1 MSVLAK
7 LNLKTVHRNVQKDPV
22 IARREKLVAAIE
34 EQLKVLTAAIAGQE
48 YTVAVQRW
56 QKNESGERV
65 RVEGQKLVRR
75 WFFEQDG
82 GWYVQCRYGSR
93 ILNINGRSNAV
104 LVDKLEAVAAVLEA
118 FKNAA
123 EAGELDKA
131 VALVVKATV
140 TMGDK

>member
-7 LNLKTVHRNVQKDPV
+7 LNLKTVHRNLQKDPV

-34 EQLKVLTAAIAGQE
+34 EQGRVLTAAIAGQE
-48 YTVAVQRW
+48 YTVPVQRW
-56 QKNESGERV
+56 QKTDTGERV
-65 RVEGQKLVRR
+65 RISGKKLVRR

-93 ILNINGRSNAV
+93 VLNINGKSNAV

-123 EAGELDKA
+123 VAGELDTA
-131 VALVVKATV
+131 VALATKARIA
-140 TMGDK
+140 